1 MSVLGTNNEI
11 VTMQVS
17 RNPGIT
23 GSELTLALS
32 YILRLLTI
40 TVLHRIRYLDTLTG
54 VLQLSR
60 TDYIGKDLTGTG
72 ILTCFPFD
80 NFD

>member
-1 MSVLGTNNEI
+1 
-11 VTMQVS
+11 MQVS

>member
-1 MSVLGTNNEI
+1 MSVLGTNDKI
-11 VTMQVS
+11 DPMQRS
-17 RNPGIT
+17 RRPGIIK
-23 GSELTLALS
+23 SKLTLAPS
-32 YILRLLTI
+32 RIHQLLTV
-40 TVLHRIRYLDTLTG
+40 TVLHRLQRLDTLTG

-60 TDYIGKDLTGTG
+60 SNYIGKDLAGTG

>member
-32 YILRLLTI
+32 YILQLLTI

>member
-1 MSVLGTNNEI
+1 
-11 VTMQVS
+11 MQVS

-23 GSELTLALS
+23 GSKLTLAS
-32 YILRLLTI
+32 SRIHQLLTI
-40 TVLHRIRYLDTLTG
+40 TVLHRLRRLNTLTG

-60 TDYIGKDLTGTG
+60 TNYIGKDLTGTG

>member
-1 MSVLGTNNEI
+1 
-11 VTMQVS
+11 MQFS

-23 GSELTLALS
+23 GSKHTLAPS
-32 YILRLLTI
+32 RIHQLLTI
-40 TVLHRIRYLDTLTG
+40 TVLHRFRRLDTVTA

-60 TDYIGKDLTGTG
+60 TINIGKDLTGTG

>member
-1 MSVLGTNNEI
+1 
-11 VTMQVS
+11 MQVS

-23 GSELTLALS
+23 GSKLTLAPS
-32 YILRLLTI
+32 CILRLLTI
-40 TVLHRIRYLDTLTG
+40 TVLHRIRHLDTLTG